1 MRYINSH
8 SRSPA
13 SHHEIEPHDI
23 VMVLFFM
30 FLIITKV
37 TVDRNEVIST
47 KRILYFFLC
56 VCVLS

>member
-23 VMVLFFM
+23 VIVLFFM

-47 KRILYFFLC
+47 KRILYFVC